1 MAAPKKTKISKEE
14 EELGAAGNGETAAQ
28 LISAALG
35 ADEVGDLAR
44 AFVLYRDALKRVD
57 EELLESASRCGEER
71 HQLELVAMQEMV
83 AARLAVLGADG
94 ATGMTPS
101 SEVMDKPPAY
111 TADIPPGH
119 SSLEGQGAGVS
130 AHCCK
135 PSLKFD
141 VDGPCNGTS
150 DVVDAAADD
159 DDDDDISEDDGG
171 DEDDLEVLMEL
182 HDGARLFFV
191 ASDSSVSSLPH
202 HGPLQPSCGLRILTS
217 SERDPAQPAAY
228 LQVCTWVYPL
238 VPGVSPVLC
247 CAGGV
252 YIFPM
257 ESNAPSPAASLPT
270 LPAVPLVPPGTV
282 YAGLVLSAD
291 LADHYKDL
299 LHDLLLQLS
308 LFKDEVSVRACEC
321 TFLSAPVLVQAACL
335 APLCLSY
342 DHFLSS
348 SCHSTWN
355 QNLSNTV
362 PVRPPSSRPPGYP
375 GDPAKGYKASPV
387 VPEWSEKIANG
398 INTGAGWVSWG
409 LESGASLAGRAV
421 AWGGA
426 EVRSRLQA
434 ADAAGREG
442 EAGGPPVATAVDPRV
457 QEAMRVSRSVAGGA
471 LTVSRFMVDG
481 VSWAAGR
488 LGRGLA
494 PHVRACGERILPES
508 LTRAQPGEG
517 STLDGALVVA
527 ASGVQGFATVWQG
540 MESAAHTIASS
551 VSNATVQ
558 TVQHRYGAEA
568 GETTES
574 ALQAA
579 LSAGVCVYNL
589 SHLGVKGLV
598 KRTAKETGR
607 AVLHDYTRPPKPRRK
622 R

>member
-57 EELLESASRCGEER
+57 EELLESASQCGEER

-101 SEVMDKPPAY
+101 S
-111 TADIPPGH
+111 
-119 SSLEGQGAGVS
+119 VS

-159 DDDDDISEDDGG
+159 DDDDISEDDGG
-171 DEDDLEVLMEL
+171 DADDLEVLMEL

-257 ESNAPSPAASLPT
+257 EANAPSPAASLPT
-270 LPAVPLVPPGTV
+270 LAAVPLVPPGTV

-308 LFKDEVSVRACEC
+308 LFKDERWREPPCDL
-321 TFLSAPVLVQAACL
+321 TQ
-335 APLCLSY
+335 
-342 DHFLSS
+342 
-348 SCHSTWN
+348 
-355 QNLSNTV
+355 LSNTV

>member
-159 DDDDDISEDDGG
+159 DDDDISEDDGG

-308 LFKDEVSVRACEC
+308 LFKDERWREPPCDL
-321 TFLSAPVLVQAACL
+321 TQ
-335 APLCLSY
+335 
-342 DHFLSS
+342 
-348 SCHSTWN
+348 
-355 QNLSNTV
+355 LSNTV

>member
-1 MAAPKKTKISKEE
+1 M
-14 EELGAAGNGETAAQ
+14 
-28 LISAALG
+28 
-35 ADEVGDLAR
+35 
-44 AFVLYRDALKRVD
+44 
-57 EELLESASRCGEER
+57 
-71 HQLELVAMQEMV
+71 
-83 AARLAVLGADG
+83 
-94 ATGMTPS
+94 
-101 SEVMDKPPAY
+101 
-111 TADIPPGH
+111 
-119 SSLEGQGAGVS
+119 
-130 AHCCK
+130 
-135 PSLKFD
+135 
-141 VDGPCNGTS
+141 
-150 DVVDAAADD
+150 
-159 DDDDDISEDDGG
+159 
-171 DEDDLEVLMEL
+171 
-182 HDGARLFFV
+182 
-191 ASDSSVSSLPH
+191 
-202 HGPLQPSCGLRILTS
+202 
-217 SERDPAQPAAY
+217 
-228 LQVCTWVYPL
+228 QVCTWVYPL

-257 ESNAPSPAASLPT
+257 
-270 LPAVPLVPPGTV
+270 PLVPPGTV

-291 LADHYKDL
+291 IADHYKDL

-308 LFKDEVSVRACEC
+308 LFKDEVSVHACEC
-321 TFLSAPVLVQAACL
+321 TFLFVLLRWSKQLRWREPPCDL
-335 APLCLSY
+335 
-342 DHFLSS
+342 
-348 SCHSTWN
+348 T
-355 QNLSNTV
+355 QLSNTV

-375 GDPAKGYKASPV
+375 GDPAKGSKASPV

-434 ADAAGREG
+434 ADAAGQEG
-442 EAGGPPVATAVDPRV
+442 AAGGPPVATAVDPRV

-481 VSWAAGR
+481 VSWAAGH

-622 R
+622 